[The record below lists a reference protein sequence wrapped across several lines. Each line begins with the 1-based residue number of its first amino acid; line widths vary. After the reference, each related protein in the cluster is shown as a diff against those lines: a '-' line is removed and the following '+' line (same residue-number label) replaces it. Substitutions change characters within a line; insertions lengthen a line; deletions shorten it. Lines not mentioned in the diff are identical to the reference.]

1 MVLIVIA
8 LLLGACYI
16 GYQTSRYYWEWRQA
30 NIMGHHR
37 LFATGYI
44 YFVRQTQGRQN
55 LVKIGRSNDPIR
67 RIRALRT
74 SVPGGLHVMGILP
87 TMDDVASEKMIHQRF
102 KDLRLSPRQEWFR
115 LTVPL
120 QLYIDSVSDKQ
131 TTTLV
136 RKAVRLHD

>member
-1 MVLIVIA
+1 MALALCVLYTWGIR
-8 LLLGACYI
+8 
-16 GYQTSRYYWEWRQA
+16 RYYRWRESCLKE
-30 NIMGHHR
+30 HSYLSVDH
-37 LFATGYI
+37 YV
-44 YFVRQTQGRQN
+44 YFVRQRHGRQN

-87 TMDDVASEKMIHQRF
+87 TMDDVTSERLIHQAF
-102 KDLRLSPRQEWFR
+102 KHLRVSPRQEWFR

-131 TTTLV
+131 TTALV
-136 RKAVRLHD
+136 RKAVKLDD